1 MRFRTSYLKALA
13 ATALVTSALMLT
25 PMEGF
30 ADQTDSRLDRLFA
43 VLHTSDDEREIEV
56 AQRLI
61 WQIWSA
67 HKDSDASLLMRQG
80 TFALANARTGEA
92 LRIFDRLIETE
103 PRFAEAWNKRAT
115 LYFMIGEL
123 DKSRADVA
131 RTLEL
136 EPRHFGALSGLGQI
150 ELLRGDRKKAL
161 QAFEHA
167 LDANPHLAGA
177 RMMVDRL
184 RPRATGR
191 EL

>member
-1 MRFRTSYLKALA
+1 VRALPVVIA
-13 ATALVTSALMLT
+13 VLLATGPT
-25 PMEGF
+25 PAS
-30 ADQTDSRLDRLFA
+30 ADQDDPRLDRLFA
-43 VLHTSDDEREIEV
+43 VLHASENAREVYV
-56 AQRLI
+56 AQSLI
-61 WQIWSA
+61 WDIWLT
-67 HKDSDASLLMRQG
+67 HDDTELTRLMRRG
-80 TFALANARTGEA
+80 VFAMAKEHNDEA
-92 LRIFDRLIETE
+92 LRIFDRLIATD
-103 PRFAEAWNKRAT
+103 PGYAEAWNKRAT
-115 LYFMIGEL
+115 LYFILGEL